1 MLLLY
6 AYHETEQAHSNL
18 LHYLKHGPI
27 PTAQGRQV
35 FVVNGP
41 HSLRPEQ
48 FAKDDTIIERENEGF
63 DFGAWAVGLERAPN
77 EAYTHVVLMNAS
89 VRGPYLP
96 LYELRPWWRVFGDQ
110 LGGESNVGLV
120 GTSLN
125 CWASL
130 SETHLQSMFLMFS
143 YDRLADVIIPRKLL
157 SSKQDHTDAVYR
169 GEIPFSRAFLEAGY
183 ALKTQLMAFR
193 AIHGV
198 VTPAAARNEDG
209 GVLYG
214 ICRRLLAVWKSTSV
228 SAMTRPSWL
237 GRAVRNRHRHA
248 IEQASRR
255 WRGGGRDDSA
265 RTRRKILIS
274 TQKRTL
280 RRQHGR
286 DQGADRQDGP
296 DRDEAHHVF

>member
-18 LHYLKHGPI
+18 RHYLSHGAI
-27 PTAQGRQV
+27 PPAHGRQV

-48 FAKDDTIIERENEGF
+48 FAKDDTVVERENEGF
-63 DFGAWAVGLERAPN
+63 DFGAWAIGLQRAPLHQ
-77 EAYTHVVLMNAS
+77 YTHVVLMNAS

-96 LYELRPWWRVFGDQ
+96 SYEERPWWRVFGDQ

-130 SETHLQSMFLMFS
+130 SETHLQSMFLMFG
-143 YDRLADVIIPRKLL
+143 YDRLADVVGPRQLL

-193 AIHGV
+193 AIDGV

-214 ICRRLLAVWKSTSV
+214 ICRRLVAVWKSTSV
-228 SAMTRPSWL
+228 PGALPCWL
-237 GRAVRNRHRHA
+237 RRAVRNRHRHA

-255 WRGGGRDDSA
+255 WRGGGRDDST

-274 TQKRTL
+274 TQATT
-280 RRQHGR
+280 
-286 DQGADRQDGP
+286 
-296 DRDEAHHVF
+296 V